1 MTKAAIHITN
11 LFYLIFLILMS
22 SCVHEIYL
30 SEETGEEKEEPTD
43 KVRIEIF
50 TRANPYNL
58 PATRAAESEV
68 GMTPWVL
75 VFKGNDEN
83 ATFVEAVQAFELV
96 GKRYVILTKQPAG
109 TKYQL
114 LILANPLNNRFC
126 YGDAGTLYE
135 FTKDILSDK
144 LTNPN
149 IETLSDACKKLLTEP
164 LASPSFTVPFSGT
177 NQTIPMSYLLEVDKI
192 DNTTKIENND
202 KSSLL
207 LVRTLAKMIIVNKAA
222 NFEFKG
228 VMAVVNAPRQ
238 GRLHKL
244 GNSIMGNTSNLTEY
258 QYDINY
264 SAPLVTAETVA
275 AGEQSTENN
284 PIYLYESDTQNNTY
298 IIIKGTYEN
307 KDYYYKMAIVNTAL
321 ESMDILRNRAYTFTI
336 IAAKG
341 PGYDTMGDAKVAKP
355 SNIDLDFKILVDD
368 SDSYEIMANND
379 YYLGVSNSVFIAY
392 YTGAVEKGYE
402 VFKLTTDCKT
412 DFPNSRTISTNREEL
427 DGSFNLA
434 YPADGIIPIVDGGI
448 TPCVTPVG
456 VYVTE
461 WLMWYEDTQYT
472 SGGVQRDNAYVTLKL
487 GNLEKQ
493 IHIRQRR
500 AIPATGV
507 TLKYVPTADTDPT
520 GYEMKYYCLSA
531 YVEDGSDDPKNWIKL
546 RPSTGV
552 HREDTDNITVDDGAI
567 LIEVLPNT
575 GSASRSGI
583 IYLTTIK
590 DPNSNPS
597 GSSMQRIKININQ
610 LVSVSSN

>member
-11 LFYLIFLILMS
+11 LFYLIFMILIS

-30 SEETGEEKEEPTD
+30 SEEPGEEKEEPMD

-58 PATRAAESEV
+58 PTTRAAESEV

-75 VFKGNDEN
+75 VFKGNGEN

-392 YTGAVEKGYE
+392 YTGTVEKGYE
-402 VFKLTTDCKT
+402 AFKLTTDCKT

-448 TPCVTPVG
+448 TPRITPVG

-472 SGGVQRDNAYVTLKL
+472 SGGVQRNNAYVTLKL
-487 GNLEKQ
+487 GNLEKK

-500 AIPATGV
+500 AIPAAGL
-507 TLKYVPTADTDPT
+507 TLKYMPTADTDPT

-552 HREDTDNITVDDGAI
+552 HREDTDNITVDDGTI

-575 GSASRSGI
+575 GSAPRSGI

>member
-11 LFYLIFLILMS
+11 LFYLIFMILIS

-30 SEETGEEKEEPTD
+30 SEEPEEEKEEPMD

-58 PATRAAESEV
+58 PTTRAAESEV

-75 VFKGNDEN
+75 VFKGNGEN

-207 LVRTLAKMIIVNKAA
+207 LVRTLAKMIIVNKAV

-228 VMAVVNAPRQ
+228 VMAVVNVPRQ
-238 GRLHKL
+238 GQLHKL

-402 VFKLTTDCKT
+402 AFKLTTDCKT

>member
-1 MTKAAIHITN
+1 MMTKIAIHITN
-11 LFYLIFLILMS
+11 LFYLTFLILMS

-30 SEETGEEKEEPTD
+30 SEEPGEEKEEPTD

-58 PATRAAESEV
+58 PTTRAAESEV

-75 VFKGNDEN
+75 VFKGNDAN

-96 GKRYVILTKQPAG
+96 GKRYVILTRQPAG

-126 YGDAGTLYE
+126 YGDASTLYE
-135 FTKDILSDK
+135 FTKDKLLDK

-149 IETLSDACKKLLTEP
+149 VATLSDACTKLLTEP
-164 LASPSFTVPFSGT
+164 LPSPSFTVPFSGA

-207 LVRTLAKMIIVNKAA
+207 LVRALAKMVIVNKAT

-244 GNSIMGNTSNLTEY
+244 GNSIMNNTSNLTEY

-275 AGEQSTENN
+275 VGEQSTENN

-298 IIIKGTYEN
+298 VIIKGTYEN

-321 ESMDILRNRAYTFTI
+321 ESMNIVRNRAYTFTI
-336 IAAKG
+336 ITAKG

-379 YYLGVSNSVFIAY
+379 YYLGVSNSVFITY
-392 YTGAVEKGYE
+392 YTGTVEKEYE
-402 VFKLTTDCKT
+402 AFKLVTDCRT
-412 DFPNSRTISTNREEL
+412 DFPDSRTISTNREVL
-427 DGSFNLA
+427 DGSFNLS

-448 TPCVTPVG
+448 TPRITPVG

-461 WLMWYEDTQYT
+461 RLMWYEDTQYT

-493 IHIRQRR
+493 IHIRQRK
-500 AIPATGV
+500 AIPATGA
-507 TLKYVPTADTDPT
+507 TLKYMPTADINPA
-520 GYEMKYYCLSA
+520 GYEVKYYCLSA
-531 YVEDGSDDPKNWIKL
+531 YVEDGSDDPKSWIKL

-552 HREDTDNITVDDGAI
+552 HREDTDNITVDDGTI
-567 LIEVLPNT
+567 LIEVLPNI
-575 GSASRSGI
+575 GSVSRSGI

-597 GSSMQRIKININQ
+597 GNSMQRIKININQ
-610 LVSVSSN
+610 

>member
-30 SEETGEEKEEPTD
+30 SEEPGGEKEVLTD

-58 PATRAAESEV
+58 PTTRAAESEV

-321 ESMDILRNRAYTFTI
+321 ESMNILRNRAYTFTI

-402 VFKLTTDCKT
+402 AFKLTTDCKT